1 MWVKTQVSRR
11 AAYVGVLSFGY
22 IFFSHKRKV
31 TRHQATSI
39 KMGRRKTSLKPNFQ
53 LITAKR
59 CDTIHYPDSS
69 GFFMCAQSNIFVA

>member
-1 MWVKTQVSRR
+1 M
-11 AAYVGVLSFGY
+11 GELSFGY
-22 IFFSHKRKV
+22 FSLLIKVKV

-39 KMGRRKTSLKPNFQ
+39 KMGRRMPSLKPNFQ

-59 CDTIHYPDSS
+59 CDTIRHPDSS